1 MRTIY
6 IYITKQVLATLL
18 LAVAVFTF
26 VLLLGNVLKKIVPL
40 LVNQQAPPALVL
52 KALGLLFPYLLAFAL
67 PIGLLTAVLLFF
79 GRFCADQELTALRS
93 SGVSLLHV
101 AFPVIALSLILSGI
115 CAAINLRIGPLCRDA
130 CKELIHSVNLQA
142 AANWLTEGALIE
154 EIPGYYVYIG
164 KKSGD
169 VLQEVRVFELSDDKI
184 VGDHT
189 APFGRLD
196 VDNETRRIQITLT
209 NATGLV
215 RHREEDNWQLLEVLG
230 EWHSKTIQ
238 IPDRSAQ
245 RRKPKISHM
254 TWSQLRA
261 ELNIRMSAEKTTA
274 QSAAANLPAATN
286 GAEAVNRKKVEIV
299 TPVKVQIHHQIA
311 FSFACFSFALVGIP
325 LGILRSHW
333 RNIGFSLL
341 LLTLYYAFPIFV
353 QSLEARPEWRPEL
366 IVWLPNFLFQ
376 GLGCF
381 LLWKANRGI

>member
-6 IYITKQVLATLL
+6 TYITKQILATLL

-40 LVNQQAPPALVL
+40 LVHQQAPLGLVL
-52 KALGLLFPYLLAFAL
+52 KALALLFPYLLAFAL
-67 PIGLLTAVLLFF
+67 PIGMLTAVLLFF

-101 AFPVIALSLILSGI
+101 AFPVIGLSLILSGV
-115 CAAINLRIGPLCRDA
+115 CAMINLCVGPLCRDA
-130 CKELIHSVNLQA
+130 CKELIHGVNLQA
-142 AANWLTEGALIE
+142 AANWLTEGDLIE
-154 EIPGYYVYIG
+154 EIPGYYIYIG

-169 VLQEVRVFELSDDKI
+169 LLQEVRVFELSDDKI

-196 VDNETRRIQITLT
+196 VDNENRRIQITLT

-215 RHREEDNWQLLEVLG
+215 RHRGEDNWQLLEVLG
-230 EWHSKTIQ
+230 VWHSKPISIQ
-238 IPDRSAQ
+238 DRSDQ

-261 ELNIRMSAEKTTA
+261 ELDRRMSAEETAA
-274 QSAAANLPAATN
+274 QSAAANLPPAAN
-286 GAEAVNRKKVEIV
+286 SAEASPRKKVEIV

-325 LGILRSHW
+325 LGIRSHW
-333 RNIGFSLL
+333 RSIGFSLL

-366 IVWLPNFLFQ
+366 IVWLPNFVFQ

>member
-1 MRTIY
+1 MRTTY
-6 IYITKQVLATLL
+6 TYVTKQVLATLL

-26 VLLLGNVLKKIVPL
+26 VLLLGNVLKKIIPL
-40 LVNQQAPPALVL
+40 LVNQQAPLALVL

-101 AFPVIALSLILSGI
+101 AFPVIVLSLILSGI
-115 CAAINLRIGPLCRDA
+115 CATINLRIGPLCRDA
-130 CKELIHSVNLQA
+130 CKDLIHGVNLQA
-142 AANWLTEGALIE
+142 AANWLTEGDLIQ
-154 EIPGYYVYIG
+154 EIPGYYIYIG
-164 KKSGD
+164 KKTGD

-184 VGDHT
+184 VGDHS

-196 VDNETRRIQITLT
+196 VDNENRRLQITLT

-215 RHREEDNWQLLEVLG
+215 RHREDDDWQLLEVLG
-230 EWHSKTIQ
+230 VWHSKTIQ
-238 IPDRSAQ
+238 IQDRSDQ

-254 TWSQLRA
+254 TWSQLQT
-261 ELNIRMSAEKTTA
+261 ELDIRMSAEETMA
-274 QSAAANLPAATN
+274 QSAAANLPAATD
-286 GAEAVNRKKVEIV
+286 GAEAANRKKVEIV

-325 LGILRSHW
+325 LGIRSHW
-333 RNIGFSLL
+333 RNIGLSLL

>member
-1 MRTIY
+1 MRTTY
-6 IYITKQVLATLL
+6 TYVTKQVLATLL

-26 VLLLGNVLKKIVPL
+26 VLLLGNVLKKIIPL
-40 LVNQQAPPALVL
+40 LVNQQAPLALVL
-52 KALGLLFPYLLAFAL
+52 KALALLLPYLLAFAL

-101 AFPVIALSLILSGI
+101 AFPVIVLSLILSGV
-115 CAAINLRIGPLCRDA
+115 CAMINLRIGPLCRDA
-130 CKELIHSVNLQA
+130 CKDLIHGVNLQA
-142 AANWLTEGALIE
+142 AANWLTEGDLIQ
-154 EIPGYYVYIG
+154 EIPGYYIYIG
-164 KKSGD
+164 KKTGD

-184 VGDHT
+184 VGDHS

-196 VDNETRRIQITLT
+196 VDNENRRLQITLT

-215 RHREEDNWQLLEVLG
+215 RHREEDDWQLLEVLG
-230 EWHSKTIQ
+230 VWHSKTIQ
-238 IPDRSAQ
+238 IQDRSDQ

-254 TWSQLRA
+254 TWSQLQT
-261 ELNIRMSAEKTTA
+261 ELDIRMNAEETTR
-274 QSAAANLPAATN
+274 QSATANPTAATN
-286 GAEAVNRKKVEIV
+286 GAKAVNQKKVDIV

-311 FSFACFSFALVGIP
+311 FSFACFSFVLVGIP
-325 LGILRSHW
+325 LGIRSHW

-341 LLTLYYAFPIFV
+341 LLTFYYAFPIFV

-376 GLGCF
+376 VLGCF

>member
-6 IYITKQVLATLL
+6 AYITKQVLATLL

-40 LVNQQAPPALVL
+40 LVHQQAPIGLVL
-52 KALGLLFPYLLAFAL
+52 KALALLFPYLLAFAL

-101 AFPVIALSLILSGI
+101 AFPVIALSLILSGL
-115 CAAINLRIGPLCRDA
+115 CAMINLRIGPLCRDA

-142 AANWLTEGALIE
+142 AANWLTEGVLIE
-154 EIPGYYVYIG
+154 EIPGYYIYIG
-164 KKSGD
+164 KKNGD
-169 VLQEVRVFELSDDKI
+169 LLEEVRVFELSDKKI
-184 VGDHT
+184 VGDYT

-196 VDNETRRIQITLT
+196 VNNETRRLQITLT
-209 NATGLV
+209 NATSLV
-215 RHREEDNWQLLEVLG
+215 RHREEDDWQLLEVLG
-230 EWHSKTIQ
+230 EWHSKPITIQ
-238 IPDRSAQ
+238 DRSDQ

-254 TWSQLRA
+254 TWSQLRT
-261 ELNIRMSAEKTTA
+261 ELDIRRSAEETAA
-274 QSAAANLPAATN
+274 QSAAANRPTAAN
-286 GAEAVNRKKVEIV
+286 SAEASRQKKVEIV

-311 FSFACFSFALVGIP
+311 FSFACFSLALVGIP
-325 LGILRSHW
+325 LGVGSHW
-333 RNIGFSLL
+333 RGIGFSLL

-353 QSLEARPEWRPEL
+353 QSLESRPQWRPEL
-366 IVWLPNFLFQ
+366 IVWLPNFVFQ

>member
-6 IYITKQVLATLL
+6 TYITKQVLAAVL

-40 LVNQQAPPALVL
+40 LVNQQAPLVLVL

-93 SGVSLLHV
+93 SGVSLLHA
-101 AFPVIALSLILSGI
+101 AFPVIVLSLILSGV
-115 CAAINLRIGPLCRDA
+115 CATINLCIGPLCRDA
-130 CKELIHSVNLQA
+130 CKELIHNVNLQA

-154 EIPGYYVYIG
+154 EIPGYYIYIG

-169 VLQEVRVFELSDDKI
+169 LLEEVRVFELSDDKI
-184 VGDHT
+184 VGHHI
-189 APFGRLD
+189 ASSGRLD
-196 VDNETRRIQITLT
+196 VDNENRRLQITLT
-209 NATGLV
+209 NATVRV
-215 RHREEDNWQLLEVLG
+215 RHREEDDWQLLEVPG
-230 EWHSKTIQ
+230 VWHSEPIS
-238 IPDRSAQ
+238 IRDRSSK

-261 ELNIRMSAEKTTA
+261 ELDIRMSAEETA
-274 QSAAANLPAATN
+274 AQAVAANGDEAAN
-286 GAEAVNRKKVEIV
+286 QEKVDIV

-311 FSFACFSFALVGIP
+311 FSFACFSFALIGIP
-325 LGILRSHW
+325 LGIRSHW

-353 QSLEARPEWRPEL
+353 QSLEARPVWRPEL
-366 IVWLPNFLFQ
+366 IVWLPNFFFQ

>member
-6 IYITKQVLATLL
+6 TYITKQVLATLL
-18 LAVAVFTF
+18 LSVAVFTF
-26 VLLLGNVLKKIVPL
+26 VLLLGNVLKKIIPL
-40 LVNQQAPPALVL
+40 LVNQQAPLALVL

-101 AFPVIALSLILSGI
+101 AFPVIVLSLILSGV
-115 CAAINLRIGPLCRDA
+115 CATINLRIGPLCRDA
-130 CKELIHSVNLQA
+130 CKELIHGVNLQA
-142 AANWLTEGALIE
+142 AANWLTEGDLIE
-154 EIPGYYVYIG
+154 EIPGYYIYIG
-164 KKSGD
+164 KKTGD
-169 VLQEVRVFELSDDKI
+169 VLQEVRVFELSDGKI

-196 VDNETRRIQITLT
+196 VDNENRRLQITLT

-215 RHREEDNWQLLEVLG
+215 RHRGEDDWQLLEILG
-230 EWHSKTIQ
+230 VWHSKTIQ
-238 IPDRSAQ
+238 IQDRSDQ

-254 TWSQLRA
+254 TWSQLQT
-261 ELNIRMSAEKTTA
+261 ELDIRMSAEETMA
-274 QSAAANLPAATN
+274 QSAANLPAATA
-286 GAEAVNRKKVEIV
+286 GAEAANRKKVEIV

-325 LGILRSHW
+325 LGIRSHW
-333 RNIGFSLL
+333 RNIGLSLL

-366 IVWLPNFLFQ
+366 IIWLPNFLFQ

>member
-6 IYITKQVLATLL
+6 AYITKQVLAALF

-26 VLLLGNVLKKIVPL
+26 VLLLGNVIKKIVPL
-40 LVNQQAPPALVL
+40 LVNQQAPLGLVL

-79 GRFCADQELTALRS
+79 NRLCADQELTALRS

-101 AFPVIALSLILSGI
+101 AFPIIVLSLVLSGF
-115 CAAINLRIGPLCRDA
+115 CAMINLRIGPLCRDA
-130 CKELIHSVNLQA
+130 CKELIHGVNLQA
-142 AANWLTEGALIE
+142 AANWLTEGDLIE

-164 KKSGD
+164 KKTDD

-184 VGDHT
+184 VGHYS
-189 APFGRLD
+189 APSGRLD
-196 VDNETRRIQITLT
+196 VDNENRRLQITLT

-215 RHREEDNWQLLEVLG
+215 RHREEDDWQLLEVLG
-230 EWHSKTIQ
+230 AWHSKPITIQ
-238 IPDRSAQ
+238 DRSDQ

-254 TWSQLRA
+254 TWSQLRS
-261 ELNIRMSAEKTTA
+261 ELTFRTSLEEEAS
-274 QSAAANLPAATN
+274 QSAA
-286 GAEAVNRKKVEIV
+286 GRKKEEIV
-299 TPVKVQIHHQIA
+299 TPVKVQMHHQIA
-311 FSFACFSFALVGIP
+311 FSFACFSLALVGIP
-325 LGILRSHW
+325 LGIRSHW

-366 IVWLPNFLFQ
+366 IVWLPNFVFQ